1 MMLDGGD
8 SNHPFRPIGVF
19 RERRS
24 AIESDFTEEDVA
36 FLKNIAASIE
46 NRTLRGRVADLIWVR
61 VGRMA
66 HQYAV
71 LAMDSYLEIEITTDW
86 WFREGHEILSR
97 AQELCAKLRA
107 PQYDR
112 LREKLVEFAFSIKV
126 DHGMAAPSVGDLL
139 LKCGFSH
146 RDERVTRLAEH
157 LFELASAFTEQRN
170 WHAARECLKSSAR
183 WFEFSGDQR
192 RRFELAIMVA
202 ETWVTEWQDLRLSP
216 ETTPMLGPFYYEKA
230 IQQHRKIPRV
240 VREKHNIQDR
250 IAELH
255 AALIESQ
262 AVAMESMESTQSE
275 PLDLTDE
282 VAVAR
287 AHVADKGPNDALR
300 ALARIAPFLNR
311 VKAYAEADA
320 QLRSNPLQR
329 LFTSTHLADD
339 GRVVSKGS
347 SGFNDPGSPEYEG
360 ERNHAIMRSYL
371 MRIGLTAF
379 ALIAPALEVLQLEHR
394 FRLADFYYIVSNST
408 IVPTDCLI
416 TYSKGLDAGYRND
429 FTAAIHILAPQ
440 IENLVRHHLKEQG
453 VITTTID
460 EDGIQKEIGLSSLVV
475 KPEVGTIFG
484 EDLQLELRF
493 LFCDPAG
500 PNLRNAVAHGLL
512 RDADSESA
520 NLIYAWWFCFR
531 LVFLPYWGQ
540 MNQAGTSNQSGGRS
554 SSGD

>member
-19 RERRS
+19 RGRRS
-24 AIESDFTEEDVA
+24 AIESDFTKEDVD
-36 FLKNIAASIE
+36 FLKSITASIE
-46 NRTLRGRVADLIWVR
+46 NLTLRARVADLIWVR
-61 VGRMA
+61 VGRVA

-112 LREKLVEFAFSIKV
+112 LRDKLAEFAFSIQV

-139 LKCGFSH
+139 LKCGLSH

-157 LFELASAFTEQRN
+157 LLDLASAFTEQRN
-170 WHAARECLKSSAR
+170 WHAARECFKSSAR
-183 WFEFSGDQR
+183 WFGFSGDQR
-192 RRFELAIMVA
+192 RRFELAIWWQRPGSPSGRISASVRKPRQCWGRS
-202 ETWVTEWQDLRLSP
+202 TTRRRSSITERYL
-216 ETTPMLGPFYYEKA
+216 
-230 IQQHRKIPRV
+230 RV
-240 VREKHNIQDR
+240 VREEHNIQDR

-255 AALIESQ
+255 AALIECQ
-262 AVAMESMESTQSE
+262 AAAMESMESTRSE
-275 PLDLTDE
+275 PLDLTEE

-300 ALARIAPFLNR
+300 ALARIAPFMNR

-329 LFTSTHLADD
+329 LFSSTHLADD

-347 SGFNDPGSPEYEG
+347 SGFNDPGSPQYEG

-453 VITTTID
+453 VITTTLD
-460 EDGIQKEIGLSSLVV
+460 EDGIQQEIGLSSLVV

-484 EDLQLELRF
+484 EDLQLELRC

-512 RDADSESA
+512 RDADSESP
-520 NLIYAWWFCFR
+520 NLVYAWWFCFR

-540 MNQAGTSNQSGGRS
+540 VNGAGNSNQSGGRS